1 MMVRS
6 FLDHAGRDL
15 RLACRTLV
23 ATPLTTLVAVASL
36 ALGIGANTAIFS
48 LLNSLLLRTLPV
60 SDPAR
65 LVLISDGSVAHVRA
79 WSYPVWSEIRR
90 RPELFAR
97 SAAWSY
103 TQFNLAPGGETQFI
117 DGVWASGSFFDT
129 LGVSPLIGRTFSD
142 ADDRA
147 GGGSAGPVAVISYGF
162 WQRRF
167 GGALDAVGRSITFD
181 GVPFTIIGVTRPEFS
196 GPEIGR
202 AFDAIVPI
210 ASEPLVRRN
219 DSFLDDSGVTFLT
232 IIARLGADQT
242 IDTATA
248 GLRRVQPEIREAT
261 LGEIGR
267 FGSRAPSYRYLR
279 APFVRSNAATG
290 YAGARDLR
298 AAYEKPL
305 LTIMVVVALLL
316 LIACVNVGNLLGARA
331 VVKQHELSV
340 RLALGASRWQ
350 LVRQLLAESIV
361 LYSAGAALG
370 LAVARWSSHLLVRLL
385 STPANTVFLDL
396 SLDGRVLAFTLA
408 VTVIVTI
415 VFGTAPAFRASGA
428 APIDAL
434 KQHGRTVASAARTVL
449 AGWSIVLQVTL
460 SLMLVV
466 VAGLFIRTFTSL
478 ANRPLGFEPERV
490 AVVNLVASRA
500 SNDAAQR
507 LAVYQ
512 RARDAVRGLPDVAD
526 AALSLTTPIGSHQ
539 FTPSVEISGVSDTRG
554 PVWANLV
561 SPGFF
566 TTFGTT
572 LVAGRDLTDRDRA
585 GTPRVAIVNE
595 AFARK
600 FTDGASP
607 IGRTLTVYPHTER
620 TLGPFTIVGVVRDA
634 VYASLRAPVPATFYL
649 PLAQF
654 DFLTALGIRS
664 INLSVRAKG
673 GDPMLLTKSVSAA
686 VATVDPQIALTFRPL
701 GEQVAS
707 ALTQERLI
715 AVLSGCFGAL
725 ALLLAGLGLYGVTA
739 HAVASRRIEIGIR
752 MALGA
757 PATRVVRLVLART
770 TRLVAVG
777 VVAGAGISWWAS
789 RFVATLIYGLEPRDL
804 LTLAGSIA
812 VLAMVAV
819 LAAWWPA
826 RSAVRTDPAVVLRES

>member
-1 MMVRS
+1 MIRS
-6 FLDHAGRDL
+6 FLDHAWRDA
-15 RLACRTLV
+15 RLACRTLA
-23 ATPLTTLVAVASL
+23 ATPLATLVAVASL

-60 SDPAR
+60 KDPAR
-65 LVLISDGSVAHVRA
+65 LVLVTDAGVAHVRA
-79 WSYPVWSEIRR
+79 WSYPVWNDIRR
-90 RPELFAR
+90 RPDLFER

-103 TQFNLAPGGETQFI
+103 TQFNLAAGGETQFI
-117 DGVWASGSFFDT
+117 DGVWASGSFFET
-129 LGVSPLIGRTFSD
+129 LGEVPLVGRAFSD

-147 GGGSAGPVAVISYGF
+147 GGGPDGPVAVISYAF

-167 GGALDAVGRSITFD
+167 GGALDVAGRTVTFD
-181 GVPFTIIGVTRPEFS
+181 GVPFTIVGVTRPEFS

-202 AFDAIVPI
+202 IFDAIVPI
-210 ASEPLVRRN
+210 ANEPLVRRN
-219 DSFLDDSGVTFLT
+219 DSFLDNSGTTFLT
-232 IIARLGADQT
+232 IIARLRPDQT
-242 IDTATA
+242 IETATA

-261 LGEIGR
+261 LGDIGR
-267 FGSRAPSYRYLR
+267 FGSQGSVDRYLR
-279 APFVRSNAATG
+279 TPFVLANGATG

-331 VVKQHELSV
+331 VVKRHELSV

-350 LVRQLLAESIV
+350 LVRQLLAESVV
-361 LYSAGAALG
+361 LYTAGAAVG
-370 LAVARWSSHLLVRLL
+370 LALARWSSRLLVRQL

-396 SLDGRVLAFTLA
+396 SLDGRVLAFTVM
-408 VTVIVTI
+408 VTVIVTLA
-415 VFGTAPAFRASGA
+415 FGTAPAFRASGI
-428 APIDAL
+428 APIEAL
-434 KQHGRTVASAARTVL
+434 KQHGRTLASGARAAL

-460 SLMLVV
+460 SLLLVV

-478 ANRPLGFEPERV
+478 AHRPLGLEPAHV
-490 AVVNLVASRA
+490 VVVNLVASRT

-507 LAVYQ
+507 IAVYQ
-512 RARDAVRGLPDVAD
+512 RARDAVRGVPDVAD
-526 AALSLTTPIGSHQ
+526 AALSLMTPIGRGQ
-539 FTPSVEISGVSDTRG
+539 FTPLVEIAGVSDTRG
-554 PVWANLV
+554 PVWANLI
-561 SPGFF
+561 SPGWF
-566 TTFGTT
+566 TTFGTP
-572 LVAGRDLTDRDRA
+572 LVAGRDLSDRDRA
-585 GTPRVAIVNE
+585 GTPRVAIVND

-600 FTDGASP
+600 FADGASP
-607 IGRTLTVYPHTER
+607 IGRTLTVYPRTER
-620 TLGPFTIVGVVRDA
+620 ALGPIEIVGVVRDA
-634 VYASLRAPVPATFYL
+634 VYSSLRAPVPPTFYL

-654 DFLTALGIRS
+654 DYLTELGIRS
-664 INLSVRAKG
+664 INLSVRAKS
-673 GDPMLLTKSVSAA
+673 GDPLLLTKSVTAA

-701 GEQVAS
+701 ADQIDG

-715 AVLSGCFGAL
+715 AQLSGCFGAL

-739 HAVASRRIEIGIR
+739 HAVASRRVEIGIR

-757 PATRVVRLVLART
+757 PAARVVRLVLGRT

-777 VVAGAGISWWAS
+777 VIAGAAISWWAS
-789 RFVATLIYGLEPRDL
+789 RFVATLIYGLEPRDT

-812 VLAMVAV
+812 VLAIVAV